1 MKCNYK
7 NRNNEGDNGFQ
18 TLESYTRSLM
28 PAVRAIDTTM
38 KQQYI
43 VDSTTCYN
51 PETERRVKANDF
63 TRTRLAFMSAKY
75 ADGIL
80 KVWDATKESDKL
92 ETPKDDEELYKLALA
107 AFASGGKLA
116 FEGEGEKF
124 SEFMCICTWA
134 SEDITSVLKNDA
146 DLRKTIYGAIYKAL
160 LQIQESDCLR
170 VEGRTKTERF
180 CLAAVAIFQKLFTAT
195 TSGVYPKKETE

>member
-7 NRNNEGDNGFQ
+7 NRNSEGDKGFQ
-18 TLESYTRSLM
+18 ALESYTKSLM
-28 PAVRAIDTTM
+28 PAVRAIETTM

-51 PETERRVKANDF
+51 PETEQRVKANDF

-107 AFASGGKLA
+107 AFAPGGKLA
-116 FEGEGEKF
+116 FEGEDEKF
-124 SEFMCICTWA
+124 SELMCVCTWA
-134 SEDITSVLKNDA
+134 SKDIVVVLKEDA
-146 DLRKTIYGAIYKAL
+146 DLRKTIYGAI
-160 LQIQESDCLR
+160 LQ
-170 VEGRTKTERF
+170 G
-180 CLAAVAIFQKLFTAT
+180 AAQPLQ
-195 TSGVYPKKETE
+195 GVSRCEK